1 MGKQTI
7 ISAIFYFFLFFA
19 NSKVKACECSNISFT
34 TDSEN
39 ADLIFQGVAIDKTDS
54 VQFGKVYYTFRLN
67 EVWKGKHYINI
78 IIKTNEGGP
87 ACGASFE
94 IGKEYVVFATNLET
108 TACRRNSDVKNCPD
122 IARLNYKYR
131 LSYKQKIALENSPIL
146 STLEGE
152 YFNNIKSSIHFQ
164 NKLADTINFI
174 GKKIAFLDGNII
186 SKQDFFNRYGDKEI
200 SLLFEAISNNEILRN
215 DGYDAII
222 IMHRKIKMTKRQKRK
237 IMEQL
242 L

>member
-1 MGKQTI
+1 MLAIDRQAF

-94 IGKEYVVFATNLET
+94 IGKEYVFFATNLET

-174 GKKIAFLDGNII
+174 RKKNSVFRWEYYF
-186 SKQDFFNRYGDKEI
+186 KTRFF
-200 SLLFEAISNNEILRN
+200 
-215 DGYDAII
+215 
-222 IMHRKIKMTKRQKRK
+222 
-237 IMEQL
+237 
-242 L
+242 